1 MSFWQ
6 VLGAHRCSAKNRC
19 VGSAMNLRLKPLAGL
34 RTGKFSVRW
43 WGQWRSRLGWL
54 RAILRPGS
62 TRKMTVLGTGRGRLY
77 RIAQVARWASV
88 QGDIGGCYGSLIRE
102 RMGLPDRPLTRPV
115 GSTGN
120 WWLAQQAARKASAG
134 ERASILIGGV
144 TICRHGARQNQ
155 PPNQVNQG
163 EAPLGSWAFTP
174 PWIMGDRATG
184 EARPVILNSLETSRR
199 SAVGI
204 SPMPVAGTSKTL
216 SLVHSVV
223 STIPIDR
230 DAPWP
235 STSGGGKPR
244 RAV

>member
-1 MSFWQ
+1 M
-6 VLGAHRCSAKNRC
+6 
-19 VGSAMNLRLKPLAGL
+19 
-34 RTGKFSVRW
+34 
-43 WGQWRSRLGWL
+43 GWL

-62 TRKMTVLGTGRGRLY
+62 TRMMTVLGTGRGRLY
-77 RIAQVARWASV
+77 RIARVARWASV

-155 PPNQVNQG
+155 PPSQVSQC
-163 EAPLGSWAFTP
+163 EASLGGLAFTSP
-174 PWIMGDRATG
+174 ETVDVRGPGNLHRRFGTASKRRAG
-184 EARPVILNSLETSRR
+184 RVLASHQCQWRELSKPSHSSIRLCQQH
-199 SAVGI
+199 
-204 SPMPVAGTSKTL
+204 SP
-216 SLVHSVV
+216 
-223 STIPIDR
+223 
-230 DAPWP
+230 PWP
-235 STSGGGKPR
+235 STSGGGKAR